1 MNLLSIILFVKNS
14 NLRTRALYLAI
25 NLTVADMFI
34 GGIATVV
41 SIIIV
46 FHFLLYGCDV
56 GNEFRF
62 RFFIIAKQEWQP
74 FIVIVMISMW
84 LPLTSVTG
92 IAVISLDRMYAR
104 FCPFRH
110 RNIKKM
116 GLRGNN
122 CGRLDLGIVLLIDP
136 VLIIEGDKRSLQ
148 S

>member
-1 MNLLSIILFVKNS
+1 M
-14 NLRTRALYLAI
+14 YLVI

-110 RNIKKM
+110 RNIKKWAY
-116 GLRGNN
+116 GVTIAG
-122 CGRLDLGIVLLIDP
+122 VW
-136 VLIIEGDKRSLQ
+136 S
-148 S
+148 

>member
-1 MNLLSIILFVKNS
+1 
-14 NLRTRALYLAI
+14 
-25 NLTVADMFI
+25 MFI

-41 SIIIV
+41 IIIII

-56 GNEFRF
+56 GNEFTF
-62 RFFIIAKQEWQP
+62 PFFIIAKQEWQP

-84 LPLTSVTG
+84 LPLTSVAG
-92 IAVISLDRMYAR
+92 IAQSSN
-104 FCPFRH
+104 FFRSDACEVLSIQASQH
-110 RNIKKM
+110 QKM

-122 CGRLDLGIVLLIDP
+122 CGHLELEIVLLIDL